1 MTWLKQLR
9 ESIVVKLWL
18 SMVLL
23 FVGVMIIL
31 GLVLSSMFEQFYF
44 NWQARD
50 LINRSLQVGKVL
62 AEEGDWAKA
71 YTYAEILSKEDG
83 STIGITNSHGVVMG
97 CSNPEHFSRGARLS
111 QEELEALDAGR
122 ILIKQGN
129 IPGQRQTLLMVLVPV
144 ELPVSVMPGMGH
156 WRGGRNTSLQRVG
169 VFAYVPVAPITETI
183 LQVRLLLSATAM
195 GAVALITVLGLL
207 MSRKI
212 TTPVLAIT
220 EVAIAMIKGDFSRRV
235 EISSQDEIGRL
246 GQTLNKLGEEL
257 ERSRQAQEGLE
268 KMRRDFI
275 ANVSHELRTP
285 LFLIQGYTEALQE
298 GLAAD
303 EAAREELLAVIMD
316 ETRRMQGLVNELLD
330 LARYQAGQAPLR
342 MEPIQVEELLA
353 GVAQKFRPWA
363 QEQGISLEVEAQPGP
378 PLTGDYDA
386 LTRVLIN
393 LTDNALRHTP
403 AGGQVTLLA
412 EPEADGW
419 KIKVR
424 DSGYGIPA
432 ADIPYIFERFYKVDK
447 ARTRGRGGTGLGLA
461 IARSIVEAHG
471 GSIKVESEEGKGT
484 EFQIFLPAKV

>member
-1 MTWLKQLR
+1 MTWFRQLR

-18 SMVLL
+18 SMVVL

-50 LINRSLQVGKVL
+50 LINRSLQVGRVL
-62 AEEGDWAKA
+62 AETGDWARA
-71 YTYAEILSKEDG
+71 FTYAEILSQEDG
-83 STIGITNSHGVVMG
+83 STIGIANNHGVVMG
-97 CSNPEHFSRGARLS
+97 CSNPQHFARGERLS
-111 QEELEALDAGR
+111 QDEVEAMAAGR
-122 ILIKQGN
+122 VLIKQGN
-129 IPGQRQTLLMVLVPV
+129 ISGQRQTLLMVMVPV
-144 ELPVSVMPGMGH
+144 DVPAGVLPGMGP
-156 WRGGRNTSLQRVG
+156 WRNSSTSLQQVG
-169 VFAYVPVAPITETI
+169 VFAYVPVAPISETI

-220 EVAIAMIKGDFSRRV
+220 EAASAMIKGDFSRRV
-235 EISSQDEIGRL
+235 EVSSGDEIGRL
-246 GQTLNKLGEEL
+246 GQTLNELGEEL

-316 ETRRMQGLVNELLD
+316 ESRRMHGLVNELLD
-330 LARYQAGQAPLR
+330 LARYQAGQVPLR
-342 MEPIQVEELLA
+342 REAIQVEELLN

-363 QEQGISLEVEAQPGP
+363 QEQGIELTVQVEPGP
-378 PLTGDYDA
+378 PLAGDYEA

-393 LTDNALRHTP
+393 LTDNGLRHTP
-403 AGGQVTLLA
+403 PGGRLSLLA
-412 EPEADGW
+412 EVEADGW
-419 KIKVR
+419 LLRVQ
-424 DSGYGIPA
+424 DNGLGIPPE
-432 ADIPYIFERFYKVDK
+432 DMPYIFERFYKADK

-461 IARSIVEAHG
+461 IARSIIEAHG
-471 GSIKVESEEGKGT
+471 GQIHVESELGRGT
-484 EFQIFLPAKV
+484 EFQIRLPFQV